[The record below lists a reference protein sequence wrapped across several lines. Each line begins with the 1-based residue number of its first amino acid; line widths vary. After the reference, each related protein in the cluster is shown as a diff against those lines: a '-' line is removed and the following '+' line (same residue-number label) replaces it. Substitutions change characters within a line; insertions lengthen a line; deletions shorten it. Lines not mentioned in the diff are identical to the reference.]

1 MHTGLQG
8 RLIGSEA
15 KHVSIVIKQ
24 AWNIRNYRYVGDVS
38 AIREKIEESG
48 CVVICIQATK
58 RASFDH
64 KSIRSFC
71 PKCFDNFAFSPSVGA
86 SGGTLVIWNST
97 VFIQWLFSLDIP
109 DDELWLFMEDFNFTT
124 TQEFSWSRYK

>member
-1 MHTGLQG
+1 VQ
-8 RLIGSEA
+8 A

-24 AWNIRNYRYVGDVS
+24 AWNIRYYRYVGDVS

-58 RASFDH
+58 CASFDH

-71 PKCFDNFAFSPSVGA
+71 PKRFDNFAFSPSVGA

-109 DDELWLFMEDFNFTT
+109 DDELWLFMGDFNFIR
-124 TQEFSWSRYK
+124 TQ